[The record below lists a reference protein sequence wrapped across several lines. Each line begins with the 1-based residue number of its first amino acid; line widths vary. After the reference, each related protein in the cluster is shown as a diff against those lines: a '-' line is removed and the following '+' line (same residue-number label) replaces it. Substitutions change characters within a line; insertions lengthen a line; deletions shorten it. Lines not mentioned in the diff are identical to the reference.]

1 MANQYVMALDQ
12 GTTSSRAIVFDK
24 HGNIIAK
31 SQREFE
37 QHYPQAGWVEHNPMD
52 ILYSEYQSIS
62 TILSEGAVTAE
73 DIACI
78 GVTNQRETTI
88 LWDKTTGLPIYNAPV
103 WQCRRTAAMC
113 EDLKARGLEKYVRDH
128 TGLL

>member
-52 ILYSEYQSIS
+52 ILFSEYQSIS
-62 TILSEGAVTAE
+62 TILSEGQVTAE

-88 LWDKTTGLPIYNAPV
+88 LWDKTTGLPIANAPV
-103 WQCRRTAAMC
+103 WQCR
-113 EDLKARGLEKYVRDH
+113 
-128 TGLL
+128 

>member
-78 GVTNQRETTI
+78 GVTNQR
-88 LWDKTTGLPIYNAPV
+88 
-103 WQCRRTAAMC
+103 
-113 EDLKARGLEKYVRDH
+113 
-128 TGLL
+128 